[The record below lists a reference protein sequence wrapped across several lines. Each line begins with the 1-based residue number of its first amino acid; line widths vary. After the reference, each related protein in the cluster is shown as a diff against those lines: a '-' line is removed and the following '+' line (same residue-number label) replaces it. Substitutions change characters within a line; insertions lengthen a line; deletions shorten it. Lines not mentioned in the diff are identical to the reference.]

1 MDKAKRVVIVAYLF
15 PPIGG
20 IGVQRALKF
29 AKYLGD
35 HGWKPIVLT
44 TDLAV
49 SATMDEALLADIPP
63 DVEVVRIRDPL
74 ARLTQRV
81 MQSVGAGRT
90 GDAASM
96 SPQPGEVHTGG
107 VRSRLKR
114 WLKRCKDLL
123 LIPDEQVLWAIR
135 AAVVGANVIRRE
147 KVSCVFTT
155 SSPVSAHLTGWLLRR
170 WTRVPWVA
178 DFRDPWTDNLHFAA
192 DGGRA
197 SIERRLERSVLRG
210 ATAITTVTDGFA
222 LRFAEKYPFVANK
235 TTVIRN
241 GVDPSDFAELERAP
255 SSGKFTMLYAGILY
269 PKRSP
274 AVFLKALSQALRS
287 GRIHSDHIRVE
298 FAGVFDY
305 PGSFANREL
314 VERLHL
320 EKVVKVLGYLSHDE
334 VVRRM
339 ENAHSL
345 LLIGDDHP
353 SANQYIPG
361 KLYEYLYTRR
371 PIFAL
376 LKQGEASSLIE
387 HHEAGVVVP
396 PHEVGAVEDAIVQM
410 VQHFR
415 THGPVSA
422 NRPVPKSLT
431 RPFQAGQ
438 LAQLMNELTY
448 SQPYAMLA
456 QSPEFPPI
464 GHS

>member
-29 AKYLGD
+29 AKYLVD
-35 HGWKPIVLT
+35 HGWEPIVLT

-49 SATMDEALLADIPP
+49 SATMDEALLAEIPP
-63 DVEVVRIRDPL
+63 QVQVVRVRDPL

-81 MQSVGAGRT
+81 MRSVGAG
-90 GDAASM
+90 GSADATAM
-96 SPQPGEVHTGG
+96 SAQSDLVHTGG
-107 VRSRLKR
+107 LRSRLKR
-114 WLKRCKDLL
+114 WLKRFKDVL
-123 LIPDEQVLWAIR
+123 LIPDEQILWAIR
-135 AAVVGANVIRRE
+135 AAVVGATVIRSQ

-178 DFRDPWTDNLHFAA
+178 DFRDPWTDNMHFQ
-192 DGGRA
+192 GSGRRA
-197 SIERRLERSVLRG
+197 GIERRLERSVMRE

-222 LRFAEKYPFVANK
+222 LRFAQKYPFVANK

-241 GVDPSDFAELERAP
+241 GVDPADFAPLDRAP
-255 SSGKFTMLYAGILY
+255 ASGKFTMLYAGILY

-274 AVFLKALSQALRS
+274 AVFLKALSQAIRS
-287 GRIHSDHIRVE
+287 GRIRSDDIRVE

-305 PGSFANREL
+305 PGSSTNREL

-320 EKVVKVLGYLSHDE
+320 DKVVKVLGYLSHDE

-345 LLIGDDHP
+345 LLIGDNDPTAH
-353 SANQYIPG
+353 QYIPG

-387 HHEAGVVVP
+387 HHEAGIVVP
-396 PHEVGAVEDAIVQM
+396 PDEVSAVEDAIVKM
-410 VQHFR
+410 VQQFR
-415 THGPVSA
+415 TQGPAAA

-438 LAQLMNELTY
+438 LAQLMDELTY
-448 SQPYAMLA
+448 SQPRAIRA
-456 QSPEFPPI
+456 QTAEWPPV
-464 GHS
+464 